1 MKNRK
6 NTQINEEQVAMT
18 GYPMSA
24 GGSDKDM
31 SGRGSMIAQP
41 VVGAAPATARQQIP
55 TIMASQMAAA
65 PVAQSSS
72 QSEDAED
79 QTEETE
85 EGEETEEEEEA
96 IETNEELNAQFRDS
110 LVSLLGENVDP
121 SLVSKLEA
129 IFEAAVTD
137 RVERTVAQ
145 IVESVDGNV
154 KTYLDEVTESLVEK
168 VDDYLDYVVEEWMTE
183 NAVAVEQ
190 GIKTQIAEN
199 FISGLKNLFEN
210 HYIDVP
216 AEKYNV
222 LDELYAQNRELE
234 NKLNESVKHNMNLK
248 KEVSLTECAGI
259 FVAETR
265 DLADTQVAKLQGL
278 MENVSFETPEEYR
291 EKLVAIR
298 ENYLT
303 RPRPASDSDQTA
315 PTPTQPPPP
324 PSAMASLS
332 IHYTKPPPS
341 QHTEIPS
348 HSIAAHLS
356 PPILLANKQNQ
367 YRCHL

>member
-24 GGSDKDM
+24 GGSDRDM

-41 VVGAAPATARQQIP
+41 VVGAAPATMRQQIP
-55 TIMASQMAAA
+55 TIMAAQMAAA

-85 EGEETEEEEEA
+85 EGEETEEEEA

-234 NKLNESVKHNMNLK
+234 NKLNESVKHNINLK

-303 RPRPASDSDQTA
+303 RPRPATKIAEPEQTFA
-315 PTPTQPPPP
+315 PVKQV
-324 PSAMASLS
+324 PSTLVESYFGALGR
-332 IHYTKPPPS
+332 
-341 QHTEIPS
+341 
-348 HSIAAHLS
+348 L
-356 PPILLANKQNQ
+356 NKKV
-367 YRCHL
+367 

>member
-24 GGSDKDM
+24 GGSDRDM
-31 SGRGSMIAQP
+31 SGRGSMIPQP
-41 VVGAAPATARQQIP
+41 VVAAAPATMRQQIP
-55 TIMASQMAAA
+55 TIMAAQMAAA
-65 PVAQSSS
+65 PVAQASS
-72 QSEDAED
+72 QPEDSED

-85 EGEETEEEEEA
+85 EGEESEETEEA

-110 LVSLLGENVDP
+110 LVSLLGEDVD
-121 SLVSKLEA
+121 SSIVTKLEA
-129 IFEAAVTD
+129 VFEAAVTD

-154 KTYLDEVTESLVEK
+154 KTYLNEVTESLVEK

-234 NKLNESVKHNMNLK
+234 GKLNEAVKNNMNLK

-265 DLADTQVAKLQGL
+265 DLADTQVSKLQGL

-303 RPRPASDSDQTA
+303 RPRPAAKVVEPEQTFA
-315 PTPTQPPPP
+315 PVKQ
-324 PSAMASLS
+324 
-332 IHYTKPPPS
+332 
-341 QHTEIPS
+341 IPS
-348 HSIAAHLS
+348 TLVESYVGALGR
-356 PPILLANKQNQ
+356 LNKKV
-367 YRCHL
+367 